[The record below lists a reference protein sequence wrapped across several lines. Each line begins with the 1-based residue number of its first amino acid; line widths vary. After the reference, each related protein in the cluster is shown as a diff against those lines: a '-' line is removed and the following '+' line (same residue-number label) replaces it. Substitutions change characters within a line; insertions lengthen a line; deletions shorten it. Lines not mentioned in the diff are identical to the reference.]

1 IVYERISLTSR
12 RMAGY
17 CVELLNVIRRRP
29 FTYLLSVLVSFGL
42 LFCLIVISDSL
53 MIDEPLT
60 QVAIN
65 PPDDLTISAIYIE
78 IDYRR
83 DGDSRLNVI
92 VSFPGTTNNSGKVLE
107 IFTSA
112 NLHRSPYGSY
122 KGSQGGVHTQDSQH
136 NYYQLGE

>member
-1 IVYERISLTSR
+1 MRLRFVESLKRFWSAIYRTKLIVKLNSALNRQFSAASKLLHKIYTIVYERISLTSR

-60 QVAIN
+60 QV
-65 PPDDLTISAIYIE
+65 
-78 IDYRR
+78 
-83 DGDSRLNVI
+83 
-92 VSFPGTTNNSGKVLE
+92 
-107 IFTSA
+107 
-112 NLHRSPYGSY
+112 
-122 KGSQGGVHTQDSQH
+122 
-136 NYYQLGE
+136 